1 MPQTIRSEL
10 HSTLANIVISDIQL
24 LKATYHYY
32 LGRVDPWAEGSE
44 TPASAPILSQEQ
56 DDLIRENMI
65 YLKKVTAND
74 VSLIATRDDW
84 TTGTVYDRWDSSSD
98 MVDKVFF
105 ITTSEHKVYKCLD
118 NDGGSVS
125 TVEPTTT
132 EYSVTPTADGYLW
145 KYMYTIPTFK
155 WDKFATTTHIP
166 VQRAVTD
173 SFYNRGAITEV
184 IVMNSGEGY
193 AANALTIVGDGIGAT
208 CHAIYT
214 EGMIT
219 SVIVDTPGTG
229 YTYGTITIGAGGGS
243 GAVLNVSL
251 GIGDYTSDQSIVEQT
266 SASISGALYS
276 VRITEPG
283 TNYSSATTVSISG
296 DGNGAT
302 AQAIVSG
309 GGITNIKM
317 LTYGSSYTYATVTIT
332 DSTRLSGTE
341 ASASVIHGPTKGHGF
356 DAVTEMRADTLAI
369 GTLVRSDTLLE
380 LINQEYR
387 QYGLV
392 RNVNGLTSG
401 MFSRIDSD
409 LLCYVVLLNTTT
421 NMEKDEILTQLN
433 GANSYSYRVASFSG
447 NTAYLQMISKKN
459 MAPNTTSPL
468 VSVVGARSYVV
479 QSITSS
485 PAVDKYSGSLLLL
498 SNETPFLFTSEQ
510 GVAIKTYLRL

>member
-32 LGRVDPWAEGSE
+32 LGKVEAWEPTD
-44 TPASAPILSQEQ
+44 TPASLMPILSQEQ
-56 DDLIRENMI
+56 DDLIRENMV

-74 VSLIATRDDW
+74 VSLIAARHDW
-84 TTGTVYDRWDSSSD
+84 TTGTMYDRWDSSSD
-98 MVDKVFF
+98 MVGKVFF
-105 ITTSEHKVYKCLD
+105 ITTSEFKVYKCLD
-118 NDGGSVS
+118 NNGGAAS

-132 EYSVTPTADGYLW
+132 EYTVTATADGYLW

-173 SFYNRGAITEV
+173 SFYNRGSITEV
-184 IVMNSGEGY
+184 IVMNGGSGY
-193 AANALTIVGDGIGAT
+193 SANQLTIVGDGTGAT

-243 GAVLNVSL
+243 GAVLAVSL

-266 SASISGALYS
+266 AIPGALYAAR
-276 VRITEPG
+276 VTTAG

-296 DGNGAT
+296 DGTGAT
-302 AQAIVSG
+302 AIAIVAG
-309 GGITNIKM
+309 GEVTAVKM
-317 LTYGSSYTYATVTIT
+317 VTYGSGYTYATVTIS
-332 DSTRLSGTE
+332 DATRLSGIE
-341 ASASVIHGPTKGHGF
+341 AAASAIHGPTRGHGF

-392 RNVNGLTSG
+392 RNVNDLVSG
-401 MFSRIDSD
+401 MFSRVDSD
-409 LLCYVVLLNTTT
+409 LLCYVVLLNNTT
-421 NMEKDEILTQLN
+421 NLVKDEILTQLN

-447 NTAYLQMISKKN
+447 NTVYLQMISKKN
-459 MAPNTTSPL
+459 LAPNTTSPL
-468 VSVVGARSYVV
+468 VSVVGSRSYVV
-479 QSITSS
+479 QSIASS
-485 PAVDKYSGSLLLL
+485 PVVDKYSGSLLLL
-498 SNETPFLFTSEQ
+498 SNEPPFLFTSEQ